1 MAATTIETVRG
12 PVKLS
17 QLGRTLTHEHLAL
30 DFHAFYV
37 PPPKALVNNFQKK
50 IALNNVGYVK
60 QYPYSSR
67 YNVNFYDED
76 ASKAVIE
83 DVTIYK
89 KHGGGTIVDNTTCG
103 IQRDLSLMKKIS
115 DDTGVHVIV
124 GTGYYVEAT
133 QTPSTLKLTEEQM
146 HDVMMKELTEGCADY
161 PEIKAGFIGEVGSSW
176 PITDFEKTAIRATAT
191 VQRQLGCPVTF
202 HPGRNLQ
209 APFDI
214 MNIYLEAGGDPKKAI
229 MSHLDRTIKTKE
241 GLLEFAKLGCYCQF
255 DLFGIECSYYQL
267 DESTEMPS
275 DAERLNRIK
284 WIYDERSTDQ
294 LLMSH
299 DIHTKH
305 RLINFGGHGYS
316 HILMN
321 VLPRML
327 NRGFTARDI
336 DMITIENP
344 RAWLTWGNN

>member
-1 MAATTIETVRG
+1 MEAATIETVLG
-12 PVKLS
+12 PVELS
-17 QLGRTLTHEHLAL
+17 QLGRTLTHEHLAM
-30 DFHAFYV
+30 DFHRFYV
-37 PPPKALVNNFQKK
+37 PPPKPLAAYFQKK

-83 DVTIYK
+83 DVMIYK
-89 KHGGGTIVDNTTCG
+89 KNGGGTIVDNTTCG

-115 DDTGVHVIV
+115 NDTGVHVIV
-124 GTGYYVEAT
+124 GSGYYVEAT
-133 QTPSTLKLTEEQM
+133 QAPSTLKLTEEQM
-146 HDVMMKELTEGCADY
+146 HNVMMNELTKGCMDY
-161 PEIKAGFIGEVGSSW
+161 PSIKAGFIGEVGSSW
-176 PITDFEKTAIRATAT
+176 PITDFEKIAIRATAT

-202 HPGRNLQ
+202 HPGRNTQ
-209 APFDI
+209 APFEI

-241 GLLEFAKLGCYCQF
+241 ALMEFAKFDCYCQF

-284 WIYDERSTDQ
+284 WIYEERGVEQ
-294 LLMSH
+294 ILMSH

-305 RLINFGGHGYS
+305 RLIQFGGHGYS
-316 HILMN
+316 HILTN
-321 VLPRML
+321 VIPRMST
-327 NRGFTARDI
+327 RGFTNQDI
-336 DMITIENP
+336 DTITIENP
-344 RAWLTWGNN
+344 KTWLTWRNS